1 VNRETLEVDVLIVG
15 AGPAG
20 LSAALRLAQLQKGKG
35 GEALSI
41 AVIEKAPDAGRHQL
55 SGALLDPS
63 TLKDLI
69 PGYESKGAPLGTP
82 VDNDNI
88 YFLTEKS
95 KFRLPITPPPFQNH
109 GNHIISLS
117 HFTKWLASQVEAEG
131 VDLFWGFAGQHVLYD
146 SAPHKGVP
154 YESTAAPDESR
165 AALSGRPR
173 VVGVRTGDRGVDKNG
188 KQKSAFEPGADIRA
202 KVTIFADGVRGHL
215 TRQLYRELQI
225 GSGAEPPQF
234 AIGIKELWDIPK
246 DRLKPGTVIHTLGY
260 PLKQEEFGGSWLY
273 AMNDGR
279 ISIGFV
285 VGLEY
290 RDPLFDPHAAFQH
303 FKRHP
308 FITSILEGAQI
319 VRYGAKALPEGGWNT
334 QPQLFVD
341 GALIVG
347 DAANFVNS
355 TRLKG
360 IHLAMR
366 SGMLAAETAFEAL
379 GAGDTSA
386 TMLSAYKTRVD
397 ASAIK
402 AELYPMRNVHQA
414 FGAGLLA
421 GSAYAG
427 IAMFTNGRLLPE
439 VSGHDG
445 HHAMRTIDTYY
456 GPDKRDVMVPSNAAP
471 IDRKLTFDKVTGA
484 HYSGTHHDEDQPV
497 HLLVHTEVCHSIC
510 GSEYGHPC
518 VKFCPANVYEM
529 VDDGA
534 GGKRLQ
540 INASNCVHCKTCD
553 IMDPYQVI
561 TWVAPEGGEGPSYD
575 GL

>member
-1 VNRETLEVDVLIVG
+1 MNRETLEVDVLIVG

-20 LSAALRLAQLQKGKG
+20 LSAALRLAQLQKQKG
-35 GEALSI
+35 GEPLSI

-63 TLKDLI
+63 ALKDLI
-69 PGYESKGAPLGTP
+69 PDFESKGAPLGTP

-88 YFLTEKS
+88 YFLTREHKI
-95 KFRLPITPPPFQNH
+95 RLPITPPPFQNH
-109 GNHIISLS
+109 GNYIISLS
-117 HFTKWLASQVEAEG
+117 NFTKWLAAQVEAEG
-131 VDLFWGFAGQHVLYD
+131 VDLFWGFPGQHVLYD
-146 SAPHKGVP
+146 RPPES
-154 YESTAAPDESR
+154 YENPPAII
-165 AALSGRPR
+165 
-173 VVGVRTGDRGVDKNG
+173 GVRTGDRGLG
-188 KQKSAFEPGADIRA
+188 KDGKPKAAFEPGADIHA

-215 TRQLYRELQI
+215 TKQLHRDLQI
-225 GSGAEPPQF
+225 GLEAMPAQY

-260 PLKQEEFGGSWLY
+260 PLRQEEFGGSWLY
-273 AMNDGR
+273 AMGEGR

-308 FITSILEGAQI
+308 FIHGLLDGGQI
-319 VRYGAKALPEGGWNT
+319 VRYGAKAVPEGGWNT
-334 QPQLFVD
+334 QPQLFLD

-366 SGMLAAETAFEAL
+366 SGMLAGETAFEAVR
-379 GAGDTSA
+379 AGSTKAS
-386 TMLSAYKTRVD
+386 TLSAYKAKVD
-397 ASAIK
+397 DSAIK
-402 AELYPMRNVHQA
+402 AELYPVRNVHQA
-414 FGAGLLA
+414 FGHGLIAGR
-421 GSAYAG
+421 AYAG
-427 IAMFTNGRLLPE
+427 LAMLTNGRLLPNMP
-439 VSGHDG
+439 GHAG
-445 HHAMRTIDTYY
+445 HREMQMIEDYY
-456 GPDKRDVMVPSNAAP
+456 GLAKRDILVPSNAAP

-497 HLLVHTEVCHSIC
+497 HLLVQTDVCHTIC

-518 VKFCPANVYEM
+518 VRFCPANVYEM
-529 VDDGA
+529 IDDGA
-534 GGKRLQ
+534 GGRRLQ

-553 IMDPYQVI
+553 IMDPYGVI

-575 GL
+575 GM

>member
-1 VNRETLEVDVLIVG
+1 MNRETLEVDVLIVG

-20 LSAALRLAQLQKGKG
+20 LSAALRLAQLQKQKG
-35 GEALSI
+35 GEPLSI

-63 TLKDLI
+63 ALTDLI
-69 PGYESKGAPLGTP
+69 PDFESKGAPLGTP

-88 YFLTEKS
+88 YFLTREHKI
-95 KFRLPITPPPFQNH
+95 RLPITPPPFQNH
-109 GNHIISLS
+109 GNYIISLS
-117 HFTKWLASQVEAEG
+117 NFTKWLAAQVEAEG
-131 VDLFWGFAGQHVLYD
+131 VDLFWGFPGQHVLYD
-146 SAPHKGVP
+146 RPP
-154 YESTAAPDESR
+154 ESYANPPAII
-165 AALSGRPR
+165 
-173 VVGVRTGDRGVDKNG
+173 GVRTGDRGLG
-188 KQKSAFEPGADIRA
+188 KDGKPKGAFEPGADIHA

-215 TRQLYRELQI
+215 TKQLHRYLQI
-225 GSGAEPPQF
+225 GLEAMPAQY

-260 PLKQEEFGGSWLY
+260 PLRQEEFGGSWLY
-273 AMNDGR
+273 AMGEGR

-290 RDPLFDPHAAFQH
+290 HDPLFDPHAAFQH

-308 FITSILEGAQI
+308 FIHALLDGGQI
-319 VRYGAKALPEGGWNT
+319 VRYGAKAVPEGGWNT
-334 QPQLFVD
+334 QPQLFLD

-366 SGMLAAETAFEAL
+366 SGMLAGETAFEAVR
-379 GAGDTSA
+379 AGSTKAS
-386 TMLSAYKTRVD
+386 TLSAYKAKVD
-397 ASAIK
+397 DSAIK
-402 AELYPMRNVHQA
+402 AELYPVRNVHQA
-414 FGAGLLA
+414 FGHGLIAG
-421 GSAYAG
+421 GAYAG
-427 IAMFTNGRLLPE
+427 LAMLTNGKLLPNMP
-439 VSGHDG
+439 GHFG
-445 HHAMRTIDTYY
+445 HREMQMIEDYY
-456 GPDKRDVMVPSNAAP
+456 GLAKRDILVPSNAAP

-497 HLLVHTEVCHSIC
+497 HLLVQTDVCHTIC

-518 VKFCPANVYEM
+518 VRFCPANVYEM
-529 VDDGA
+529 IDDGA
-534 GGKRLQ
+534 GGRRLQ
-540 INASNCVHCKTCD
+540 INASNCVHCKSCD
-553 IMDPYQVI
+553 IMDPYGVI

-575 GL
+575 GM

>member
-1 VNRETLEVDVLIVG
+1 MNRETLEVDVLIVG
-15 AGPAG
+15 GGPAG
-20 LSAALRLAQLQKGKG
+20 LAAALRLAQLQKGG
-35 GEALSI
+35 AALSI
-41 AVIEKAPDAGRHQL
+41 AVIEKAPQPGGHQL

-63 TLKDLI
+63 TLTDLI
-69 PGYESKGAPLGTP
+69 PDFAARGAPLGTP

-88 YFLTEKS
+88 YFLTEGS
-95 KFRLPITPPPFQNH
+95 KLRLPITPPPFRNH
-109 GNHIISLS
+109 GNYIISLS
-117 HFTKWLASQVEAEG
+117 AFTKWLAAQVEAEG
-131 VDLFWGFAGQHVLYD
+131 VDLFWGFPGQHVLYD
-146 SAPHKGVP
+146 R
-154 YESTAAPDESR
+154 TPDVDENPP
-165 AALSGRPR
+165 AII
-173 VVGVRTGDRGVDKNG
+173 GVRTGDRGLG
-188 KQKSAFEPGADIRA
+188 KDGKPKAAFEPGADIHA

-215 TRQLYRELQI
+215 TKQLYRDLQI
-225 GSGAEPPQF
+225 GRAAEPAQY

-260 PLKQEEFGGSWLY
+260 PLREEEFGGSWLY
-273 AMNDGR
+273 AMGDGR

-308 FITSILEGAQI
+308 FISSILDGGQI
-319 VRYGAKALPEGGWNT
+319 VRYGAKAVPEGGWNT
-334 QPQLFVD
+334 QPQLFLD

-366 SGMLAAETAFEAL
+366 SGMLAAETAFEAVRS
-379 GAGDTSA
+379 GNTS
-386 TMLSAYKTRVD
+386 SAALASYKDRVD
-397 ASAIK
+397 ASAIRT
-402 AELYPMRNVHQA
+402 ELYPVRNVHQA
-414 FGAGLLA
+414 FGAGLIA
-421 GSAYAG
+421 GGTYAG
-427 IAMFTNGRLLPE
+427 LAMFTNGKGLPE
-439 VSGHDG
+439 LSGHFG
-445 HHAMRTIDTYY
+445 HREMRMIQEYY
-456 GPDKRDVMVPSNAAP
+456 GLAKRDILVPSNAAP

-553 IMDPYQVI
+553 IMDPYGVI
-561 TWVAPEGGEGPSYD
+561 TWVAPEGGEGPGYD
-575 GL
+575 GM

>member
-15 AGPAG
+15 GGPAG
-20 LSAALRLAQLQKGKG
+20 LSAALRLAQLQKG
-35 GEALSI
+35 GEPLSI
-41 AVIEKAPDAGRHQL
+41 AVIEKAPQAGAHQL

-69 PGYESKGAPLGTP
+69 PDFASKGAPLGTP

-88 YFLTEKS
+88 YFLTQES
-95 KFRLPITPPPFQNH
+95 KIRLPITPPPFRNH
-109 GNHIISLS
+109 GNYIISLS
-117 HFTKWLASQVEAEG
+117 TFTKWLAEQVEAEG
-131 VDLFWGFAGQHVLYD
+131 IDLFWGFAGQHVLYD
-146 SAPHKGVP
+146 EGPAKVSPYAPGHDHLTMPP
-154 YESTAAPDESR
+154 YFDGPA
-165 AALSGRPR
+165 
-173 VVGVRTGDRGVDKNG
+173 VIGVRTGDRGVG
-188 KQKSAFEPGADIRA
+188 KDGNPKAAFEPGADIHA

-215 TRQLYRELQI
+215 TKQLYRDKQI
-225 GSGAEPPQF
+225 GLAGEPSQY

-260 PLKQEEFGGSWLY
+260 PLREEEFGGSWLY
-273 AMNDGR
+273 AMHDGR

-290 RDPLFDPHAAFQH
+290 HDPLFDPHAAFQH

-308 FITSILEGAQI
+308 FIRSILADGQL
-319 VRYGAKALPEGGWNT
+319 VRFGAKAIPEGGWKT
-334 QPQLFVD
+334 QPHLYLD

-366 SGMLAAETAFEAL
+366 SGMLAAETAFAAIR
-379 GAGDTSA
+379 AGNTSSTRLA
-386 TMLSAYKTRVD
+386 AYKDRVD

-402 AELYPMRNVHQA
+402 AELYPVRNVHQA
-414 FGAGLLA
+414 FGGGLIAG
-421 GSAYAG
+421 GAYAG
-427 IAMFTNGRLLPE
+427 IAMFTKGQVLPE
-439 VSGHDG
+439 MSGDFG
-445 HHAMRTIDTYY
+445 HHEMRLIEDYY
-456 GPDKRDVMVPSNAAP
+456 GLAKRDVLIPSNAAP

-518 VKFCPANVYEM
+518 VRFCPANVYEM
-529 VDDGA
+529 VDNGA

-553 IMDPYQVI
+553 IMDPYGVI

-575 GL
+575 GM